1 MSLVSKLR
9 EAFRD
14 KMRDDYCAGLQQRL
28 GIDAALAPRGRPEEK
43 VRGPNRSR
51 SLGLIDIPEG
61 QVRWVN
67 VQELRGF
74 QDTFYCGTYG
84 VPDPRITPTFPNVN
98 IRSVRVRSPR
108 VLGNVVRVDWK
119 SEDFGLG
126 VIDRLAPYYWEELMR
141 SAVDIE
147 ISAHPKHSCWA
158 MSPLGNW
165 RRNEYM
171 SDYGIW
177 GGLPSVQWWNCYQ
190 AIGELLL
197 STPI

>member
-1 MSLVSKLR
+1 
-9 EAFRD
+9 
-14 KMRDDYCAGLQQRL
+14 MRDDYCAGLQQRL

-51 SLGLIDIPEG
+51 SLGLIDIPGASPLG
-61 QVRWVN
+61 QR
-67 VQELRGF
+67 QELRGVSG
-74 QDTFYCGTYG
+74 YLLLRTYG

-147 ISAHPKHSCWA
+147 ISAHPKHSLLGHVT
-158 MSPLGNW
+158 LGNW